1 MVIHEGFMVTIH
13 RDFVVT
19 HRDLMVINRDLANKN
34 VEIFMGIID

>member
-1 MVIHEGFMVTIH
+1 MRDFMVTIH

-19 HRDLMVINRDLANKN
+19 NRDLMVINRDLAKKN